1 MTFHYII
8 YDMFPI
14 QVSGLSA
21 WVSESLGGLQSL
33 SPWIVVMVL
42 SIMVAIATEVT
53 SNAATT
59 TLFIPIVGNL
69 VSFPFY

>member
-1 MTFHYII
+1 M
-8 YDMFPI
+8 
-14 QVSGLSA
+14 
-21 WVSESLGGLQSL
+21 SESLGGLQSL